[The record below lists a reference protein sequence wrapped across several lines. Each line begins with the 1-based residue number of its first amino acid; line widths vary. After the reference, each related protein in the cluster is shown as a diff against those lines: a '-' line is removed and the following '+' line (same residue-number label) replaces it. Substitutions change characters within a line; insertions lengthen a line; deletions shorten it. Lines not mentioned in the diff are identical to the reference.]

1 MNKLP
6 AEFSDL
12 ERLVP
17 TWALPTENERSEK
30 RWGSTPAD
38 FQDIYDAM
46 LGRIDEIMDYLDGKG
61 FDGLD
66 DESRTLYHL
75 ALAFAEA
82 SPHVEMYKGSSKVPN
97 SFDAERF
104 VAAHGDVAD

>member
-1 MNKLP
+1 MQKLP

-17 TWALPTENERSEK
+17 TWALETENKRSEI
-30 RWGSTPAD
+30 RWHSTPAD

-82 SPHVEMYKGSSKVPN
+82 SPHVEMYKGDSKVPN
-97 SFDAERF
+97 SFDAERV
-104 VAAHGDVAD
+104 VAAHGDIVD